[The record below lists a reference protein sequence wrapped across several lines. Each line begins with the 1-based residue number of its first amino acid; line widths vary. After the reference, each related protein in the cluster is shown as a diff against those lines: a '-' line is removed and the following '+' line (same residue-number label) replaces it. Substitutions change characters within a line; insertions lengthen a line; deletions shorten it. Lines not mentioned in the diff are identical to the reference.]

1 MQYQIE
7 PPSSWIINNNKNYKL
22 NLFETIFSNYKESDI
37 LFKIIKEDLQIIN
50 LSKKD
55 CIKKSKYLA
64 TEILEKIA
72 NKQGNDQI
80 KIMGILGAS
89 EESVIFMLASL
100 LLGSHHCIC
109 FEDLSEEAII
119 QRINLFKPDLIL
131 SKIKLENKINKL
143 KKKISD
149 QNIKSIIIDT
159 KCSKN
164 FQNHNLE
171 QKPRFYNNESYLFTL
186 FTSGSTGVP
195 KAIVHGGKDF
205 IDYAKFT
212 SSYYFGL
219 KKGSIMFSAVDAGWI
234 NGHTYSFYG
243 PLLLGA
249 QSIINEYPLL
259 LTMPKLLGKYLEKLR
274 PDCFYTSVTLFRLI
288 KSLTPPDK
296 SISDYFEDK
305 KSSYRV
311 NRIGSCG
318 EPLAHSVGDWCTKFF
333 QPIRKSIVNT
343 YFQTETGGII
353 SAPRDED
360 EPPNDYSCVGKPFK
374 NIKIVLAK
382 DIKNKSELVNE
393 ELNPNELLICNNWG
407 GIFKKVISDRKQD
420 YFTKTGEYRL
430 HDIGYFDKKGYL
442 FIGGRIDDVINV
454 SGHRISSSEIENI
467 CMNIKNVN
475 EVCAV
480 AAPDKLAGF
489 KVILF
494 FSSSFLEKEEL
505 DSIRTKLNDLI
516 FKKLSQYHIP
526 KKIYHFKNFPKTK
539 SGKIMRRVMRSL
551 LEKRFDEKKDYSSIA
566 NKNKFFISKDIFLK
580 EFKN

>member
-1 MQYQIE
+1 MEYQIE
-7 PPSSWIINNNKNYKL
+7 PPTSWIQNKNYKL
-22 NLFETIFSNYKESDI
+22 NLFEKIFSNYKESDI
-37 LFKIIKEDLQIIN
+37 LFKIIKEDLEIIE
-50 LSKKD
+50 LSKTD
-55 CIKKSKYLA
+55 CIRKSRYLA
-64 TEILEKIA
+64 REILEKIS
-72 NKQGNDQI
+72 NKKVNAQI
-80 KIMGILGAS
+80 KIMGIIGAS

-100 LLGSHHCIC
+100 FLGSHHCIC

-131 SKIKLENKINKL
+131 SKSKLEPKIKNLIKKIN
-143 KKKISD
+143 D
-149 QNIKSIIIDT
+149 PNIKSLIIDPES
-159 KCSKN
+159 SKN
-164 FQNHNLE
+164 FEKLNLDNL
-171 QKPRFYNNESYLFTL
+171 PRHYNNESYLFTL

-219 KKGSIMFSAVDAGWI
+219 NKGSIMFSAVDAGWI
-234 NGHTYSFYG
+234 TGHTYSFYG

-259 LTMPKLLGKYLEKLR
+259 LTMPALLGKYLEKLR
-274 PDCFYTSVTLFRLI
+274 PDCFYTSVTLLRLI

-296 SISDYFEDK
+296 SINDYFEDK

-311 NRIGSCG
+311 NRIGSVG
-318 EPLAHSVGDWCTKFF
+318 EPLAHSVGEWCKRFF

-353 SAPRDED
+353 IAPRDED
-360 EPPNDYSCVGKPFK
+360 EPPNDYSCVGKPNK

-382 DIKNKSELVNE
+382 NIKNKFELEKE
-393 ELNPNELLICNNWG
+393 ELNPNELLVCNNWG

-420 YFTKTGEYRL
+420 YFTKTGEFRL
-430 HDIGYFDKKGYL
+430 HDIGFFDKKGYL

-467 CMNIKNVN
+467 CMTIKNVN

-480 AAPDKLAGF
+480 AAPDKLAGY

-494 FSSSFLEKEEL
+494 FSSSFVEQEEL
-505 DSIRTKLNDLI
+505 DFISNSLNELIYRKLT
-516 FKKLSQYHIP
+516 QYHIP
-526 KKIYHFKNFPKTK
+526 KKIYHFKYFPKTK

-551 LEKRFDEKKDYSSIA
+551 LEKTFHEKKDYSSIA
-566 NKNKFFISKDIFLK
+566 NKEKFFISKDNFLK
-580 EFKN
+580 EF